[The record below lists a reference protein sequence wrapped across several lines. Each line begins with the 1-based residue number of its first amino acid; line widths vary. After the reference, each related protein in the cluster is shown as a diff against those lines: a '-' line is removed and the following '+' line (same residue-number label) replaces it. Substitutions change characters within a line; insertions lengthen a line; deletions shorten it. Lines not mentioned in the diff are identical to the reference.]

1 MKTRRTQRLLI
12 LSMALLLIIGTAAWA
27 QETGTETEPAFLR
40 ETLQQL
46 EQAGWTKEQ
55 LAEFEEAA
63 RQMNWKS
70 VEGTEPELVAAALQ
84 LAQQDRTQLEG
95 AENAELALQLAV
107 MARNM
112 RHAGY
117 EKEAITRAALDGT
130 RDIARNIDQLRTRI
144 RSQHETPKAEPE
156 QIRQR
161 IREEIREQLNQSI
174 ARQGRT
180 EGRQKGGA
188 HSGGTGSGRP
198 GGTPGPDNPGSNFR

>member
-27 QETGTETEPAFLR
+27 QETETEPAFLR

-46 EQAGWTKEQ
+46 EQAGWTQEQ

-70 VEGTEPELVAAALQ
+70 VEGTEPELVATALQ